1 MSAATERRTQC
12 RVASGG
18 RLDGR
23 VAVRLESDA
32 VRDAA
37 GSKIYQAAEELLSSG
52 RLGKIIEV
60 GGGGA
65 SSINNGD
72 NSTREV
78 WAASCQ
84 AP

>member
-1 MSAATERRTQC
+1 MSG
-12 RVASGG
+12 SLG
-18 RLDGR
+18 RPVRCR

-78 WAASCQ
+78 WVASCQ

>member
-1 MSAATERRTQC
+1 
-12 RVASGG
+12 
-18 RLDGR
+18 
-23 VAVRLESDA
+23 VRLESDA

-60 GGGGA
+60 GGGA
-65 SSINNGD
+65 SSMNNGD

-78 WAASCQ
+78 WVASCQ